1 MYSSTLL
8 LSLLYRMPKAI
19 KSLGVLAH

>member
-1 MYSSTLL
+1 
-8 LSLLYRMPKAI
+8 MPKAI